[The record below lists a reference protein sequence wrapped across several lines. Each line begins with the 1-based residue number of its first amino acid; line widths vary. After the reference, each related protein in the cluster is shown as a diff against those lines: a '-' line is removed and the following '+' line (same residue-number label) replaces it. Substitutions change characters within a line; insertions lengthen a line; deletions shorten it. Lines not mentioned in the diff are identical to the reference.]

1 MEPTRA
7 AKLGALALTA
17 LLVGLQLR
25 AMIGPWEDWPF
36 TSAPM
41 FARYHSADRPLY
53 EIAIVEEA
61 DSGAE
66 RRLAAS
72 DFGLREISF
81 GRSFFGDVYGSTDPH
96 HPAGHHPGDTPD
108 RFAARMAELSAR
120 LVAVRERRGAPRPR
134 ALRYELWRIERGSVT
149 ARSPIGRYLPSER
162 RFARP
167 S

>member
-7 AKLGALALTA
+7 HKLGALALIV

-25 AMIGPWEDWPF
+25 AMLGPWEDWPF

-41 FARYHSADRPLY
+41 FAFYHSADRPLY
-53 EIAIVEEA
+53 EIAIFEQA
-61 DSGAE
+61 QDGSE
-66 RRLAAS
+66 RRLRAS

-81 GRSFFGDVYGSTDPH
+81 GRAFFGDVYGSIDPH
-96 HPAGHHPGDTPD
+96 HPAGHHPGDTPE
-108 RFAARMAELSAR
+108 RFSQRMADFSVKLITIR
-120 LVAVRERRGAPRPR
+120 TRNGAPKPHS
-134 ALRYELWRIERGSVT
+134 LRYELLRIERGAT
-149 ARSPIGRYLPSER
+149 TGRSQIGRFHVGEL